1 MLPDEQSDAE
11 RELAPDPPATEPSAE
26 LRKQFWILV
35 VVFNAALIATSLGAL
50 LATLDGQPV
59 IGGSLVFLGL
69 GAFYFG
75 LQRYRRIKNRDE
87 LFAES
92 TE

>member
-1 MLPDEQSDAE
+1 VLPDEQSDAE

-26 LRKQFWILV
+26 LRKEFWILV
-35 VVFNAALIATSLGAL
+35 VVFNVALLGTALGLL
-50 LATLDGQPV
+50 LATLNGQPMLGV
-59 IGGSLVFLGL
+59 SLVFLGA

-75 LQRYRRIKNRDE
+75 LQRYRHVKEADA
-87 LFAES
+87 LFETD

>member
-11 RELAPDPPATEPSAE
+11 RELAADPPATEPSAE
-26 LRKQFWILV
+26 LRKHFWILV

-69 GAFYFG
+69 GALYFG